1 MPLAEDS
8 GINTNQYPDGAIAS
22 SGGPIATANTVLFTV
37 NTIGYETLVVQLSGA
52 YNGSLVV
59 KQSLDNI
66 NYDDRIYDERD
77 SNILTG
83 TGIYQIPVVGLY
95 IQLSTTGS
103 FSADTV
109 KGVSW
114 IALFRNSS
122 LYSPDNKID
131 STIIKGQD
139 NNGINHEITT
149 DINGNIVISDAT
161 RPIFGSASGLNQ
173 ILFSVD
179 TTGYNSISVQLIGT
193 FSGTVAFQTSNN
205 NVDWSSAPG
214 VLVSGTS
221 VVVSIVT
228 SANILVFQVSGKYFR
243 AIFTI
248 YTSGVCNSIAYLR
261 SQNVSPLLNVP
272 NANILQVANTNVP
285 GSGTSGVLPVA
296 GNTLPGSA
304 QVSYPLPIGAV
315 DDNLL
320 ARRVVSDAYGDLRIV
335 GPRYIDQGQQ
345 PIVVRNQSTDA
356 SGLSVTES
364 LQEIV
369 YQLKYLSKLIK
380 DLPEMLNSA
389 GQSYPDD
396 DDPSLTDYQS
406 FRRS

>member
-66 NYDDRIYDERD
+66 NYDDRIYDESD

-83 TGIYQIPVVGLY
+83 SGIYQIPIVGLY
-95 IQLSTTGS
+95 IRLSTTGS
-103 FSADTV
+103 FSADTG

-149 DINGNIVISDAT
+149 DSNGNIVISDAT

-193 FSGTVAFQTSNN
+193 FSGTVTFQTSNN
-205 NVDWSSAPG
+205 NIDWSSAPG
-214 VLVSGTS
+214 VLISATS
-221 VVVSIVT
+221 AVVSITT
-228 SANILVFQVSGKYFR
+228 SANQLLFQTSGKYFR
-243 AIFTI
+243 AIFTA

-261 SQNVSPLLNVP
+261 SQNIYPLLTITSS
-272 NANILQVANTNVP
+272 NINQVASSSIPGTGTN
-285 GSGTSGVLPVA
+285 GVLPVA

-335 GPRYIDQGQQ
+335 GPRYIDQGQ
-345 PIVVRNQSTDA
+345 PIIVRNQSTDA
-356 SGLSVTES
+356 AGLSVSEA
-364 LQEIV
+364 LQELV
-369 YQLKYLSKLIK
+369 YQTKYLSFLIK
-380 DLPEMLNSA
+380 NLPEMLNSA
-389 GQSYPDD
+389 GQSYPEE